1 MLSEQNE
8 IKLEINIQKIFGYSP
23 SIWILNNRLI
33 INPWIQEG
41 IKKKTIKYLSLNENE
56 STTYQNS

>member
-8 IKLEINIQKIFGYSP
+8 IKLEINIQKIFEYSP

-41 IKKKTIKYLSLNENE
+41 TKKKTIKYLSLNENE